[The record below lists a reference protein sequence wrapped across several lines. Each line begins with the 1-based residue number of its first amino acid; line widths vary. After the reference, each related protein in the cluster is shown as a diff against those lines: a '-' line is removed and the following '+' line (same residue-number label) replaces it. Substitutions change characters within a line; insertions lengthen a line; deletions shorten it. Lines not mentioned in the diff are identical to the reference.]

1 MRICLACGSSIAV
14 DKGPCPVCASPGS
27 PPSEPLPRLGQA
39 SPPSAPAPPPA
50 PPGPPPYQAPYPP
63 SPGPVNRLPPG
74 PVTEAVASVSR
85 PQAGGGSLSRSRKL
99 LAALAVVALALAGA
113 IVKIGWFSS
122 PGTSTSTSAVG
133 PGGGGGSA
141 GGGGAGGGTT
151 GPATTA
157 PGSVTPASVTP
168 SSVATGSAATGS
180 AATGSGAGGT
190 ATPTDATTGAVA
202 GVISTV
208 GLVSVD
214 DPVLADTAT
223 VVSVAL
229 VRTLITY
236 AGGVNAKDLT
246 GAYAAYSP
254 RQQALSPF
262 LTWSKG
268 VKDSRLSAV
277 RIVSAVGAVS
287 ALGSGPVTVDVT
299 FTSHQPGS
307 QGPVRGQTCT
317 RWALQYTLVPD
328 AAGSGYLIDSA
339 RPSAGS
345 GHTAC

>member
-1 MRICLACGSSIAV
+1 
-14 DKGPCPVCASPGS
+14 
-27 PPSEPLPRLGQA
+27 LP
-39 SPPSAPAPPPA
+39 
-50 PPGPPPYQAPYPP
+50 
-63 SPGPVNRLPPG
+63 
-74 PVTEAVASVSR
+74 
-85 PQAGGGSLSRSRKL
+85 
-99 LAALAVVALALAGA
+99 AGA

-122 PGTSTSTSAVG
+122 PGPSTSTSAVG
-133 PGGGGGSA
+133 PGSV
-141 GGGGAGGGTT
+141 T
-151 GPATTA
+151 
-157 PGSVTPASVTP
+157 PGSVTPASVAP

-180 AATGSGAGGT
+180 GTVGT
-190 ATPTDATTGAVA
+190 ATPTDATGAVD

-214 DPVLADTAT
+214 DPVLADTAPM
-223 VVSVAL
+223 VSVAL
-229 VRTLITY
+229 VRTLVTY

-262 LTWSKG
+262 PTWSKG

-328 AAGSGYLIDSA
+328 AAGTGYLIDSA